1 MRPAV
6 HSFPGMA
13 VALITGTSTGIGE
26 ACVARLALGGWT
38 VFATVR
44 RSEDADRLKMT
55 HQGDVRPVLLDVT
68 DHEQIAAV
76 IGDITRDPQIRGLDA
91 LVNNAGIGGGGP
103 VEYSTDDEWR
113 AIFDVNLF
121 SVVTLTRA
129 AMPLLREAK
138 GRIVHIGSI
147 GGRLATPGLAAYS
160 ASKHALEAL
169 AEAQRHEL
177 ARSKSGV
184 RVALVEPGEV
194 KTAIWEKGEQQT
206 DELVAR
212 LDATGRERYGW
223 LIDQTR
229 GFLDEGEHRGVDAD
243 KVALAVEHALTA
255 KRPKA
260 RYLVGPDAKFYGHVL
275 TRLPDR
281 VRDLLVEA
289 GSWNWRR
296 RGRKVGG

>member
-1 MRPAV
+1 MPT
-6 HSFPGMA
+6 
-13 VALITGTSTGIGE
+13 ALITGTSTGIGE

-44 RSEDADRLKMT
+44 RSEDADRLKMA

-68 DHEQIAAV
+68 DTRHIDAV
-76 IGDITRDPQIRGLDA
+76 INDIATDPQVRGLDA

-103 VEYSTDDEWR
+103 VEYSTDEEWR

-121 SVVTLTRA
+121 AVVTLTRA
-129 AMPLLREAK
+129 AMPLLRDAK
-138 GRIVHIGSI
+138 GRVVHIGSI
-147 GGRLATPGLAAYS
+147 GGRLSTPGLGAYS

-177 ARSKSGV
+177 RRSKSGV
-184 RVALVEPGEV
+184 RVSLVEPGEV
-194 KTAIWEKGEQQT
+194 KTAIWEKGERQVE
-206 DELVAR
+206 ELDAR
-212 LDATGRERYGW
+212 LDATGRERYRW

-229 GFLDEGEHRGVDAD
+229 GFIDEGEHRGVDPD

-281 VRDLLVEA
+281 LRDFAVDA
-289 GSWNWRR
+289 GSWNWQR
-296 RGRKVGG
+296 RGRKVAR